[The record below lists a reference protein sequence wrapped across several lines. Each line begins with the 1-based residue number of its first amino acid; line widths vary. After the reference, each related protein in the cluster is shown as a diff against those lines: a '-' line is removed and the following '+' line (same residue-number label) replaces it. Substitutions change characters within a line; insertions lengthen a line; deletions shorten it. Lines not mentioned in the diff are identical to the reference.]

1 MQINS
6 GFRSVL
12 AFPWV
17 YRLFDVLVGSKA
29 YEDWFIKNILGLRNG
44 QKLVDVGCGPAQI
57 LNRLPTVEYV
67 GLDISDAYI
76 QAARTKFKAR
86 GGANFLSGTVE
97 DWTLN
102 PLTYAADIVLANGV
116 LHHLDDAEAKK
127 ILEFAYRILKDNGRF
142 IFYEPCYLI
151 WQSGISTYF
160 MSRDRGQNIRSE
172 QQWKDL
178 ASSIFPLVSTNIVT
192 GANRLAYVGIIGQC
206 CKLARAA
213 GTAHAADGSPRGA
226 DGS

>member
-6 GFRSVL
+6 GLRSVL
-12 AFPWV
+12 AFPWA
-17 YRLFDVLVGSKA
+17 YRLFNMLAGSKA
-29 YEDWFIKNILGLRNG
+29 YEEWFIKNVLGLREG
-44 QKLVDVGCGPAQI
+44 QRLVDVGCGPAQI
-57 LNRLPTVEYV
+57 LDRLPRVEYV

-76 QAARTKFKAR
+76 QAARIKFKAR
-86 GGANFLSGTVE
+86 GAANFLSGSIE

-102 PLTYAADIVLANGV
+102 PLTYAADIVLVKGM
-116 LHHLDDAEAKK
+116 LHHVDDNEAKN
-127 ILEFAYRILKDNGRF
+127 ILEFAYRILKDDGRF

-151 WQSGISTYF
+151 WQSRISTYF
-160 MSRDRGQNIRSE
+160 MSRDRGQNIRTE

-192 GANRLAYVGIIGQC
+192 GANRLAYVHIIGRC
-206 CKLARAA
+206 CKLARPA
-213 GTAHAADGSPRGA
+213 GRVYAGDGSQRGA

>member
-6 GFRSVL
+6 GLRSVL

-17 YRLFDVLVGSKA
+17 YRLFGMLVGNKA
-29 YEDWFIKNILGLRNG
+29 YEEWFIKNVLGLRKG

-57 LNRLPTVEYV
+57 LDRLPGVEYV

-76 QAARTKFKAR
+76 QAARIKFKAR
-86 GGANFLSGTVE
+86 GGANFLSGSIE

-102 PLTYAADIVLANGV
+102 PLTYAADIVLVNGV
-116 LHHLDDAEAKK
+116 LHHVDDDEAKN
-127 ILEFAYRILKDNGRF
+127 ILEFAYRILKDDGRF

-160 MSRDRGQNIRSE
+160 MSRDRGQNIRTE

-178 ASSIFPLVSTNIVT
+178 ASRIFPLVSTNIVT
-192 GANRLAYVGIIGQC
+192 GVNRLAYVGIIGQC
-206 CKLARAA
+206 CKLARPA
-213 GTAHAADGSPRGA
+213 GKVPAGDGSQRVADGS
-226 DGS
+226 

>member
-6 GFRSVL
+6 GLRSVL

-17 YRLFDVLVGSKA
+17 YRLFDMLVGSKA
-29 YEDWFIKNILGLRNG
+29 YEEWFIKNVLGLRNG

-57 LNRLPTVEYV
+57 LDRLPRVEYV

-76 QAARTKFKAR
+76 QAARIKFKAR
-86 GGANFLSGTVE
+86 GAAIFLSGSIE

-102 PLTYAADIVLANGV
+102 PLTYAADIVLVNGV
-116 LHHLDDAEAKK
+116 LHHVDDDEAKN
-127 ILEFAYRILKDNGRF
+127 ILEFAYRILKDDGRF

-151 WQSGISTYF
+151 WQSRISTYF
-160 MSRDRGQNIRSE
+160 MSRDRGQNIRTE

-178 ASSIFPLVSTNIVT
+178 ASNTFPLVSTNIVT
-192 GANRLAYVGIIGQC
+192 GANRLAYVHIIGQC
-206 CKLARAA
+206 CKLARPA
-213 GTAHAADGSPRGA
+213 GRVYAGDGSQRGA

>member
-6 GFRSVL
+6 GLRSVL
-12 AFPWV
+12 AFPGV
-17 YRLFDVLVGSKA
+17 YRLFSMLVGNKA
-29 YEDWFIKNILGLRNG
+29 YEEWFIKNVLGLRKG

-57 LNRLPTVEYV
+57 LDRLPGVEYV

-76 QAARTKFKAR
+76 QAARIKFKAR
-86 GGANFLSGTVE
+86 GGTNFLSGSVE
-97 DWTLN
+97 NWTLN

-116 LHHLDDAEAKK
+116 LHHVDDDEAKK
-127 ILEFAYRILKDNGRF
+127 ILEFAYRVLKDNGRF
-142 IFYEPCYLI
+142 IFYEPCYLV

-160 MSRDRGQNIRSE
+160 MSRDRGQNIRTE

-192 GANRLAYVGIIGQC
+192 GVNRLAYVSIIGQC
-206 CKLARAA
+206 CKLAAPKTLSR
-213 GTAHAADGSPRGA
+213 
-226 DGS
+226 

>member
-6 GFRSVL
+6 GLRSVL

-17 YRLFDVLVGSKA
+17 YRLFVGTLGQRKA
-29 YEDWFIKNILGLRNG
+29 NKEWFIKNVLGLRDG

-57 LNRLPTVEYV
+57 LARLPRVEYV

-76 QAARTKFKAR
+76 QAARIKFKAR
-86 GGANFLSGTVE
+86 GGANFLSGSVE
-97 DWTLN
+97 DWGLN

-116 LHHLDDAEAKK
+116 LHHVDDDEAKK
-127 ILEFAYRILKDNGRF
+127 ILEFAYRVLKDDGRF

-160 MSRDRGQNIRSE
+160 MSRDRGQNIRTE

-178 ASSIFPLVSTNIVT
+178 ASSIFPFVSTNIVT
-192 GANRLAYVGIIGQC
+192 SVNRLAYVSIIGQC
-206 CKLARAA
+206 CKSAA
-213 GTAHAADGSPRGA
+213 PKTLSR
-226 DGS
+226 

>member
-1 MQINS
+1 MQINF
-6 GFRSVL
+6 GLRSVL

-17 YRLFDVLVGSKA
+17 YRLFSMLVGSEA
-29 YEDWFIKNILGLRNG
+29 NEEWFIKNVLGLLKG

-57 LNRLPTVEYV
+57 LDRLPGVEYV

-76 QAARTKFKAR
+76 QAARIKFKAR
-86 GGANFLSGTVE
+86 GGANFLSGSVE

-102 PLTYAADIVLANGV
+102 PLTYGADIVLANGV
-116 LHHLDDAEAKK
+116 LHHVDDNESNK
-127 ILEFAYRILKDNGRF
+127 ILEFAYGVLKDNGRF

-160 MSRDRGQNIRSE
+160 MSKDRGQNIRTE

-192 GANRLAYVGIIGQC
+192 GVNRLAYVCIIGQC
-206 CKLARAA
+206 YKLAAPK
-213 GTAHAADGSPRGA
+213 TLPR
-226 DGS
+226 

>member
-6 GFRSVL
+6 GLRSVL

-17 YRLFDVLVGSKA
+17 YRLFVGTLGQRKA
-29 YEDWFIKNILGLRNG
+29 NKEWFIKNVLGLRDG

-57 LNRLPTVEYV
+57 LARLPRVEYV

-76 QAARTKFKAR
+76 QAARIKFKAR
-86 GGANFLSGTVE
+86 GGANFLSGSVE

-102 PLTYAADIVLANGV
+102 PLTYGADIVLANGV
-116 LHHLDDAEAKK
+116 LHHVDDDEAKK
-127 ILEFAYRILKDNGRF
+127 ILEFAYRVLKDDGRF

-160 MSRDRGQNIRSE
+160 MSRDRGQNIRTE

-192 GANRLAYVGIIGQC
+192 GVNRLAYVCIIGQC
-206 CKLARAA
+206 CKLAAPKTLSR
-213 GTAHAADGSPRGA
+213 
-226 DGS
+226 